1 MPAPPWRPQVTPPPP
16 PLPFAAPFDAS
27 RVEAE
32 GQVLLKRWDKEQEEE
47 QDARFW
53 FLLGG
58 YRSKKEAEKG
68 LDEAEGNLIPAH
80 DTQVHRCVLRRL
92 QAAATTFVGCKMV
105 RRDVEM
111 AIEHAEHVARL
122 QHALQQTTDKAAG
135 KRPTAASFLAT
146 DVPSSDEAAALV
158 ERVPPIRQALQA
170 LALKAP
176 DAPLT
181 AAALEQAVIGA
192 LPRLPVESAA
202 SDLAKG
208 SES

>member
-1 MPAPPWRPQVTPPPP
+1 MPARQRKQQQ
-16 PLPFAAPFDAS
+16 AAPAQAASMKGNARDAIPPD
-27 RVEAE
+27 VQQEADA
-32 GQVLLKRWDKEQEEE
+32 LLCEYLQRKKLDLEAAASTVRRLHDS
-47 QDARFW
+47 DRAR
-53 FLLGG
+53 
-58 YRSKKEAEKG
+58 
-68 LDEAEGNLIPAH
+68 DH
-80 DTQVHRCVLRRL
+80 QVHRCVLRRL

-192 LPRLPVESAA
+192 LPP
-202 SDLAKG
+202 
-208 SES
+208 